1 MALGIL
7 GDVVDKLEL
16 ITALR
21 QLDEITLLEL
31 LEVNSDELV
40 DAFLDKIDDNLD
52 RLYEKAREDQE
63 D

>member
-1 MALGIL
+1 M
-7 GDVVDKLEL
+7 DKLEL

>member
-1 MALGIL
+1 MALGIF